1 MTVTKAPHAISGVV
15 PRMQT
20 IARTQGGALMCRV
33 FAEQDP
39 ESYRVVTRSVRL
51 NGYSTSI
58 RLEAMFW
65 SILDEIAASQSM
77 STPRFISTLY
87 DEVMELR
94 GEVGNF
100 ASLLRVTC
108 TGFVRARQEPDAAP
122 AIGNGKSAG
131 STRLPPRVHAS
142 A

>member
-1 MTVTKAPHAISGVV
+1 
-15 PRMQT
+15 
-20 IARTQGGALMCRV
+20 MCRV

-39 ESYRVVTRSVRL
+39 ESYRVVTRSIRL
-51 NGYSTSI
+51 NGYCTSI

-65 SILDEIAASQSM
+65 SILDDIAAGQGM

-87 DEVMELR
+87 DEVTELR

-108 TGFVRARQEPDAAP
+108 TGFVRSHHHHERGEPAR
-122 AIGNGKSAG
+122 
-131 STRLPPRVHAS
+131 STPLPPRLVAS

>member
-1 MTVTKAPHAISGVV
+1 
-15 PRMQT
+15 
-20 IARTQGGALMCRV
+20 MCRV
-33 FAEQDP
+33 YADQDP

-51 NGYSTSI
+51 NGYCTSI

-65 SILDEIAASQSM
+65 SILDEIAAGQNM

-87 DEVMELR
+87 DEVTELR

-108 TGFVRARQEPDAAP
+108 TGFVRARQEHEAAA

>member
-1 MTVTKAPHAISGVV
+1 
-15 PRMQT
+15 
-20 IARTQGGALMCRV
+20 MCRV

-39 ESYRVVTRSVRL
+39 ESYRVVTRSIRL

-58 RLEAMFW
+58 RLEAMYW
-65 SILDEIAASQSM
+65 SILDDIAASQGMSM
-77 STPRFISTLY
+77 PRFISTLY

-108 TGFVRARQEPDAAP
+108 TGFVRARHEVDGAH
-122 AIGNGKSAG
+122 AIAEDKPAG
-131 STRLPPRVHAS
+131 STRIPPREHAS

>member
-1 MTVTKAPHAISGVV
+1 
-15 PRMQT
+15 
-20 IARTQGGALMCRV
+20 MCRV
-33 FAEQDP
+33 YAEQDP
-39 ESYRVVTRSVRL
+39 ESYRVVTRSIRL
-51 NGYSTSI
+51 NGYCTSI

-65 SILDEIAASQSM
+65 SILDDIAAGQGL

-87 DEVMELR
+87 DEVTELR

-108 TGFVRARQEPDAAP
+108 TGFVRAHAEQERSE
-122 AIGNGKSAG
+122 SAR
-131 STRLPPRVHAS
+131 STPLPPRLVAS

>member
-1 MTVTKAPHAISGVV
+1 
-15 PRMQT
+15 
-20 IARTQGGALMCRV
+20 MCRI
-33 FAEQDP
+33 FSGQDP
-39 ESYRVVTRSVRL
+39 EIYKVITRSVRL
-51 NGYSTSI
+51 NGFSTSI
-58 RLEAMFW
+58 RLEALFW
-65 SILDEIAASQSM
+65 SILDEIAAGQNM

-108 TGFVRARQEPDAAP
+108 TGFVRARQEPEVEP
-122 AIGNGKSAG
+122 AIGNDKAAG

>member
-1 MTVTKAPHAISGVV
+1 
-15 PRMQT
+15 
-20 IARTQGGALMCRV
+20 MCRV

-39 ESYRVVTRSVRL
+39 ESYRVVTRSIRL

-65 SILDEIAASQSM
+65 SILDEIAAGQGL

-94 GEVGNF
+94 GEVGNL

-108 TGFVRARQEPDAAP
+108 TGFVRARQEAECAVAGDKP
-122 AIGNGKSAG
+122 AG
-131 STRLPPRVHAS
+131 STRIPPRVLAS

>member
-1 MTVTKAPHAISGVV
+1 
-15 PRMQT
+15 
-20 IARTQGGALMCRV
+20 MCRV

-39 ESYRVVTRSVRL
+39 ESYRVVTRSIRL
-51 NGYSTSI
+51 NGYCTSI

-65 SILDEIAASQSM
+65 SILDDIAAGQGM

-87 DEVMELR
+87 DEVTELR
-94 GEVGNF
+94 GEVRNF

-108 TGFVRARQEPDAAP
+108 TGFVRAHHETEQGEPAR
-122 AIGNGKSAG
+122 
-131 STRLPPRVHAS
+131 STPLPPRLVAS

>member
-1 MTVTKAPHAISGVV
+1 LPIKIPRAIG
-15 PRMQT
+15 
-20 IARTQGGALMCRV
+20 
-33 FAEQDP
+33 
-39 ESYRVVTRSVRL
+39 TRSIRL
-51 NGYSTSI
+51 NGYCTSI

-65 SILDEIAASQSM
+65 SILDDIAAGQGM

-87 DEVMELR
+87 DEVTELR

-108 TGFVRARQEPDAAP
+108 TGFVRAHHEPERSEAARSKP
-122 AIGNGKSAG
+122 
-131 STRLPPRVHAS
+131 LPPRLVAS

>member
-1 MTVTKAPHAISGVV
+1 
-15 PRMQT
+15 
-20 IARTQGGALMCRV
+20 MCRV
-33 FAEQDP
+33 FADQDP
-39 ESYRVVTRSVRL
+39 ESYRVVTRSIRL
-51 NGYSTSI
+51 NGYCTSI

-65 SILDEIAASQSM
+65 SILDDIAAGQGM

-87 DEVMELR
+87 DEVTELR

-108 TGFVRARQEPDAAP
+108 TGFVRSHHEQEQGAEPIAGGKPAR
-122 AIGNGKSAG
+122 
-131 STRLPPRVHAS
+131 STPLPPRLVAS

>member
-1 MTVTKAPHAISGVV
+1 
-15 PRMQT
+15 
-20 IARTQGGALMCRV
+20 MCRV
-33 FAEQDP
+33 YADQDP
-39 ESYRVVTRSVRL
+39 ESYRVVTRSIRL
-51 NGYSTSI
+51 NGYCTSI

-65 SILDEIAASQSM
+65 SILDDIAAGQGL

-87 DEVMELR
+87 DEVTELR

-108 TGFVRARQEPDAAP
+108 TGFVRAHHEPEQSEQAR
-122 AIGNGKSAG
+122 
-131 STRLPPRVHAS
+131 STPLPPRLVAS

>member
-1 MTVTKAPHAISGVV
+1 
-15 PRMQT
+15 
-20 IARTQGGALMCRV
+20 MCRV

-51 NGYSTSI
+51 NGYCTSI
-58 RLEAMFW
+58 RLESLFW
-65 SILDEIAASQSM
+65 TVLDEIAASQGM

-100 ASLLRVTC
+100 TSLLRVTC
-108 TGFVRARQEPDAAP
+108 TSFVSGQIAPVPCDAPDDVAAP
-122 AIGNGKSAG
+122 PRSKRIPP
-131 STRLPPRVHAS
+131 STAVTA
-142 A
+142 

>member
-1 MTVTKAPHAISGVV
+1 
-15 PRMQT
+15 
-20 IARTQGGALMCRV
+20 MCRV

-39 ESYRVVTRSVRL
+39 ESYRVVTRSIRL
-51 NGYSTSI
+51 NGYCTSI

-65 SILDEIAASQSM
+65 SILDDIAAGQGL

-87 DEVMELR
+87 DEVTELR

-108 TGFVRARQEPDAAP
+108 TGFVRAHHEQERSEP
-122 AIGNGKSAG
+122 AR
-131 STRLPPRVHAS
+131 STPLPPRLVAS

>member
-1 MTVTKAPHAISGVV
+1 MLQGVV
-15 PRMQT
+15 PPAKEK
-20 IARTQGGALMCRV
+20 IAWTQGGQLMCRV
-33 FAEQDP
+33 FADQDP
-39 ESYRVVTRSVRL
+39 ESYRVVTRSIRL
-51 NGYSTSI
+51 NGYCTSI

-65 SILDEIAASQSM
+65 SILDDIAAGQGM

-87 DEVMELR
+87 DEVTELR

-108 TGFVRARQEPDAAP
+108 TGFVRSHPEPERSEPAR
-122 AIGNGKSAG
+122 
-131 STRLPPRVHAS
+131 STPLPPRLVAS

>member
-1 MTVTKAPHAISGVV
+1 
-15 PRMQT
+15 
-20 IARTQGGALMCRV
+20 MCRV

-51 NGYSTSI
+51 NGYCTSI

-65 SILDEIAASQSM
+65 SILDEIATSQGM
-77 STPRFISTLY
+77 STPRFISMLY
-87 DEVMELR
+87 DEVLELR

-108 TGFVRARQEPDAAP
+108 TGFVRARQEHEP
-122 AIGNGKSAG
+122 AEHAITEDKATG
-131 STRLPPRVHAS
+131 STRIPPRVHAS

>member
-1 MTVTKAPHAISGVV
+1 
-15 PRMQT
+15 
-20 IARTQGGALMCRV
+20 MCRV
-33 FAEQDP
+33 YAEQDP
-39 ESYRVVTRSVRL
+39 ESYRVVTRSIRL
-51 NGYSTSI
+51 SGYCTSI

-65 SILDEIAASQSM
+65 SILDDIAAGQGL

-87 DEVMELR
+87 DEVTELR

-108 TGFVRARQEPDAAP
+108 TGFVRAHAEQERGEP
-122 AIGNGKSAG
+122 AR
-131 STRLPPRVHAS
+131 STPLPPRLVAS

>member
-1 MTVTKAPHAISGVV
+1 
-15 PRMQT
+15 
-20 IARTQGGALMCRV
+20 MCRV
-33 FAEQDP
+33 YADQDP

-51 NGYSTSI
+51 NGYCTSI

-65 SILDEIAASQSM
+65 SILDEIAAGQNM

-108 TGFVRARQEPDAAP
+108 TGFVRARQEHEAAP
-122 AIGNGKSAG
+122 AIGNGKPAG

>member
-1 MTVTKAPHAISGVV
+1 
-15 PRMQT
+15 
-20 IARTQGGALMCRV
+20 MCRV

-51 NGYSTSI
+51 NGYCTSI

-65 SILDEIAASQSM
+65 SILDEIAASQNM

-87 DEVMELR
+87 DEVTELR

-108 TGFVRARQEPDAAP
+108 TGFVRARQENDGAA
-122 AIGNGKSAG
+122 AIGNGKPAG